1 MRYLLA
7 SLFLLAASCDRTGTA
22 TLTITREGES
32 TFIVEN
38 GATDYPIALSS
49 GQLALADI
57 NLIDESAPV
66 PTQILEAPEL
76 FDFVTND
83 QFFVGPVILPP
94 KGFEQI
100 HIFME
105 DATDGPL
112 LGTTLRL
119 AGTVTLSNAQTANLS
134 IDLSLPRSS
143 QEMLAAVSIR
153 ANRELALQVR
163 FDPTILLGKIDFD
176 TLGALGDITIAP
188 DSGDPLIDAAITVI
202 IDNLLRAFTFD
213 GPIGGNITG

>member
-7 SLFLLAASCDRTGTA
+7 SLFLLVAACDRTGTA
-22 TLTITREGES
+22 TLTITREGEL
-32 TFIVEN
+32 TFTVEN
-38 GATDYPIALSS
+38 GATDYPIALTS

-66 PTQILEAPEL
+66 PTQILDAPEL

-83 QFFVGPVILPP
+83 QFFVGPIILPP

-105 DATDGPL
+105 DAADGPL
-112 LGTTLRL
+112 AGTTLHL
-119 AGTVTLSNAQTANLS
+119 AGTVTLSNAQIVNLS
-134 IDLSLPRSS
+134 VEISLPRSS
-143 QEMLAAVSIR
+143 QEMLAAVSIQP
-153 ANRELALQVR
+153 NREAALQVH

-176 TLGALGDITIAP
+176 TLGAAGDITIAP
-188 DSGDPLIDAAITVI
+188 DSGDPLIDAAITTI
-202 IDNLLRAFTFD
+202 IDNLLRTFGFD
-213 GPIGGNITG
+213 GPIGGDITG